1 MANAEI
7 LVFIVDDEPVIS
19 ESLQQALEDA
29 GYATATA
36 SNGHDAIA
44 LLESK
49 AHDFRALVTDV
60 NMPGKITGWDIA
72 HRARE
77 LNPVLPVVYMTGG
90 AAGEW
95 RANGVPESV
104 LITKPF
110 ALAQVVTAVAQLMNA
125 AASALRPPI
134 PPKS

>member
-1 MANAEI
+1 MSSAEI
-7 LVFIVDDEPVIS
+7 LVFVVDDEPVIA
-19 ESLQQALEDA
+19 ETLRDALEEA
-29 GYATATA
+29 GYATTSA
-36 SNGHDAIA
+36 SNGEDAIG

-49 AHDFRALVTDV
+49 SHDFRALITDV
-60 NMPGKITGWDIA
+60 NLPGKITGWDIA

-77 LNPVLPVVYMTGG
+77 LSPLLPVVYMTGG
-90 AAGEW
+90 AAAEW

-125 AASALRPPI
+125 ASSALPPPRPAKP
-134 PPKS
+134 